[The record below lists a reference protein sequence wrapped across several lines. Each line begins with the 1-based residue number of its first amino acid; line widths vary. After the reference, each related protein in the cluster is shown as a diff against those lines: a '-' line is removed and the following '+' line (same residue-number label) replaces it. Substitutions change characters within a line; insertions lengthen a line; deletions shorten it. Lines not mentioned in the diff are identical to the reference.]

1 MDNKMGPIIV
11 LFSAC
16 LIVIVGMLIWM
27 NTKAG
32 KEWLKN
38 L

>member
-1 MDNKMGPIIV
+1 MGPIIV

-16 LIVIVGMLIWM
+16 LIVGLGMLIWM
-27 NTKAG
+27 HTKAG

>member
-1 MDNKMGPIIV
+1 MWALITLYSV
-11 LFSAC
+11 C
-16 LIVIVGMLIWM
+16 LVFGVAFLIWM
-27 NTKAG
+27 HTKAG